1 MGFVHLCPPY
11 TTEFAG
17 VLGLLKSHPQ
27 SLKLNSCSTLAVYD
41 KAKIFA

>member
-11 TTEFAG
+11 TRECAG

-27 SLKLNSCSTLAVYD
+27 SLKLNSCSTIADHD
-41 KAKIFA
+41 KAKIFT